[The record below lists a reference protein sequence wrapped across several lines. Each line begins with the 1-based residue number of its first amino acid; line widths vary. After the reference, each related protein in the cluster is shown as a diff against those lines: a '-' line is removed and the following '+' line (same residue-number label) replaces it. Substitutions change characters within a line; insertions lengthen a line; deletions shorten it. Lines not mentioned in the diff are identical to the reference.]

1 MKGLPLLPQ
10 TPKGSGRT
18 TVKDSPWKQLQAGK
32 SSMQCAS
39 KHGPVEKAAI
49 KTPSFI

>member
-1 MKGLPLLPQ
+1 
-10 TPKGSGRT
+10 
-18 TVKDSPWKQLQAGK
+18 
-32 SSMQCAS
+32 MQCAS